1 MTADPMTIAPDAPLV
16 QAAKILETYGI
27 SSIPVLEGQSLVG
40 IITVTDLLRVF
51 IQQNEEI
58 AA

>member
-1 MTADPMTIAPDAPLV
+1 MTADPMTIGPDAPLV
-16 QAAKILETYGI
+16 QAAKLLETYGI
-27 SSIPVLEGQSLVG
+27 SSIPVLEGQNLVG
-40 IITVTDLLRVF
+40 MVTVFDLLRVF